1 MISLVNLSENMNLEQ
16 DASAE
21 QMALL
26 LSVNS
31 RGIMP

>member
-21 QMALL
+21 QLSLL
-26 LSVNS
+26 LSFSS
-31 RGIMP
+31 RGIMA